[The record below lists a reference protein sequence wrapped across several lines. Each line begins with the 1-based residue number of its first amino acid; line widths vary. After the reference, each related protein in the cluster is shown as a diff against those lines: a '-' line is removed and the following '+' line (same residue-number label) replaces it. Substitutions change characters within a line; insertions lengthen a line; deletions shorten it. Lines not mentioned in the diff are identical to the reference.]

1 MLLRSIALLLAPA
14 FVSSAWS
21 AETLADLPDLSGSWG
36 RSMLFFEPPASG
48 PGPILNLVR
57 KPDGSVVPADPCCT
71 IVREWRGDST
81 SPILKPEAAEAVRKF
96 AERSLSGGVTS
107 DLHSNCFAEPPP
119 YAMSVQFAVNIL
131 QQKNEIILIYL
142 LHNTVRHVRL
152 NASHPEKVTPSWQG
166 DSVGWYDGDT
176 LVVDT
181 IGIKA
186 DPPSTVDA
194 FGTPHTEAL
203 HVVERY
209 RLIDGNIA
217 AETQWKYGAPRIAR
231 ENGGYGQGSIDQD
244 TAKKGLQVA
253 FTVEDAGVFTKP
265 WSGTV
270 TYRPLIP
277 NPAIGH
283 WPETICAEHPQ
294 FLGGNGSIPHADKPD
309 F

>member
-1 MLLRSIALLLAPA
+1 
-14 FVSSAWS
+14 
-21 AETLADLPDLSGSWG
+21 
-36 RSMLFFEPPASG
+36 MLFFEPPASG
-48 PGPILNLVR
+48 PGPVVNLVR

-71 IVREWRGDST
+71 IVPEWRGDST
-81 SPILKPEAAEAVRKF
+81 SPILKPSAAEAVKTF
-96 AERSLSGGVTS
+96 AERSLRGEVVS
-107 DLHSNCFAEPPP
+107 DMHSNCAAEPPP
-119 YAMSVQFAVNIL
+119 YVMSEQFAVNIL
-131 QQKNEIILIYL
+131 QEKNEVILIYL

-152 NASHPEKVTPSWQG
+152 SASHPKNLRPSWQG
-166 DSVGWYDGDT
+166 DSVGRFEGDT
-176 LVVDT
+176 LIIDT

-186 DPPSTVDA
+186 DPPSTVDP

-217 AETQWKYGAPRIAR
+217 NETQWKYGAPRIVR
-231 ENGGYGQGSIDQD
+231 ENEGGYGQGVIDLD

-253 FTVEDAGVFTKP
+253 FTVEDAGVFTTP

-277 NPAIGH
+277 NPDIGH

-294 FLGGNGSIPHADKPD
+294 FVGGDDGFIPHADKPD